1 MGYNDVSDAFQA
13 AHGVLDWVE
22 SRTPRWVRRIFVTRL
37 RVRTW
42 TPPVWI
48 SVTREID
55 EPYRKSRTFLIHVL
69 PHTAYGVG
77 FWSKTGEPEHE
88 ALLRAVRAGLKT
100 TEDDVDEFDE
110 TITKERSG
118 IDGVGAFRT
127 RLRTS
132 ASDAG
137 TE

>member
-1 MGYNDVSDAFQA
+1 MGYNDVSDAFQW
-13 AHGVLDWVE
+13 AHGAIDFIE
-22 SRTPRWVRRIFVTRL
+22 SHTPRWVRRIFTTRL
-37 RVRTW
+37 RVRIL

-48 SVTREID
+48 STTREID
-55 EPYRKSRTFLIHVL
+55 EPFRKSRTLLVHVA
-69 PHTAYGVG
+69 PHVAFGVG
-77 FWSKTGEPEHE
+77 FWSKTGEPEHA
-88 ALLRAVRAGLKT
+88 ALLKAVRAGLQT

-127 RLRTS
+127 RLRTA

>member
-1 MGYNDVSDAFQA
+1 MGYNDVSDAFQW

-22 SRTPRWVRRIFVTRL
+22 SHTPRFVSRFFTTRL
-37 RVRTW
+37 HVRTW
-42 TPPVWI
+42 TPPVWV

-55 EPYRKSRTFLIHVL
+55 EPFRKSRTLIVHVL

-77 FWSKTGEPEHE
+77 FWSKTGEPEHR
-88 ALLRAVRAGLKT
+88 ALLKAVRPGLKT
-100 TEDDVDEFDE
+100 TEEDIDEFDE
-110 TITKERSG
+110 TITRERSG

-127 RLRTS
+127 RLRTT

-137 TE
+137 SR